1 MSASPDQRKLCD
13 PRTLARLRGLQL
25 RARSVVEG
33 YMSGVHR
40 SSHHGFSVEF
50 AQHREYV
57 PGEDLR
63 YVDWKV
69 YGRTDKM
76 YLKQYEESTN
86 LVCYL
91 LVDASESMKYRS
103 SKAPMSKLEYAQC
116 MAASLA
122 YLILGQ
128 QDSVGLVTF
137 HQSISAL
144 VQASGSPAHLKQLLH
159 VMERTIPERGTNTGT
174 VLHDLAERFRRRCV
188 MVLLS
193 DLLDDVAATLKGMM
207 HLRYRQHDVIVFHV
221 LDPAELEFPFDQLTL
236 FKGLESRPEMLV
248 EPAAV
253 RSAYQGQLRCFLE
266 EIRRGCRAQQSDYTL
281 VRTDQPLD
289 FVLSSYLA
297 SRMKKRT

>member
-1 MSASPDQRKLCD
+1 
-13 PRTLARLRGLQL
+13 
-25 RARSVVEG
+25 
-33 YMSGVHR
+33 MSGVHR

-91 LVDASESMKYRS
+91 LVDTSESMRYRS
-103 SKAPMSKLEYAQC
+103 PKAPMSKLEYAQC

-137 HQSISAL
+137 HQSIGAL
-144 VQASGSPAHLKQLLH
+144 IHASSSPSHLKQLLH
-159 VMERTIPERGTNTGT
+159 VMEGTIPEHRTNAGAI
-174 VLHDLAERFRRRCV
+174 LHDLAERFRRRSV

-193 DLLDDVAATLKGMM
+193 DLLDDVPATLKGVM
-207 HLRYRQHDVIVFHV
+207 HLRYRKHDVIVFHV

-236 FKGLESRPEMLV
+236 FKGLEDRPEVLV

-253 RSAYQGQLRCFLE
+253 RTAYLAQLRLYLE
-266 EIRRGCRAQQSDYTL
+266 EIQRGCRAQQADYTM

-289 FVLSSYLA
+289 LVLSSFLA
-297 SRMKKRT
+297 SRMKKRA